1 MQELNLHNV
10 KRGLVIV
17 AHPDDETIWM
27 GGTLAREKHIEWTI
41 FVLCRK
47 SDKDRMPK
55 FLKVAKYYHAKGIIC
70 DLEDDGVMSIQES
83 VPKIQKIIH
92 KELPVPEI
100 AWDVLFTHGT
110 NGEYGHAR
118 HKGVHLA
125 VKELI
130 RKGGIRAMQ
139 AYSFAYTLDQDKKI
153 AVPRKNAAYTVEL
166 SNKEWKDKRNVI
178 KHLYGFRPHIFE
190 NKSCAKMETFT
201 QHHFVMKSGA
211 GFVKL

>member
-1 MQELNLHNV
+1 MQDLNLFGV

-27 GGTLAREKHIEWTI
+27 GGVLARQKHIQWTL

-47 SDKDRMPK
+47 SDADRMPK
-55 FLKVAKYYHAKGIIC
+55 FLKVAKHYNAKGIIC
-70 DLEDDGVMSIQES
+70 DLEDDGVMSISES
-83 VPKIQKIIH
+83 IPKILNIIR
-92 KELPVPEI
+92 KELPMSQNI
-100 AWDVLFTHGT
+100 WDVLFTHGT

-130 RKGGIRAMQ
+130 RNGGIRARQ
-139 AYSFAYTLDQDKKI
+139 AYSFAYTLDQDKKM
-153 AVPRKNAAYTVEL
+153 AVPRKNAAYNVEL

-178 KHLYGFRPHIFE
+178 KHMYGFRPHIFE
-190 NKSCAKMETFT
+190 NRSCANNET
-201 QHHFVMKSGA
+201 
-211 GFVKL
+211 FVKL